1 MLATSAGRGS
11 IIEAPVLSTRRV
23 YLYRNYFLQHGR
35 EVLIGTVDLLDGKLS
50 PSVWPYIPLLDEEAI
65 RGSGAEYLIVHLNV
79 EREAAAYEAFVSR
92 TDREPR
98 ARRTGLPKPRHGL
111 ELSDFAAELDRVLG
125 EPVFRDDKIVA
136 WKL

>member
-1 MLATSAGRGS
+1 M
-11 IIEAPVLSTRRV
+11 
-23 YLYRNYFLQHGR
+23 
-35 EVLIGTVDLLDGKLS
+35 GTLGLLDGIPG

-79 EREAAAYEAFVSR
+79 QREAAAYEAFVSGI
-92 TDREPR
+92 DHQPR
-98 ARRTGLPKPRHGL
+98 PRRTGLPRPRHGL
-111 ELSDFAAELDRVLG
+111 ELSDFASELDRTLG